1 MCVSHLSHPFV
12 NPFGLRPPLQASG
25 QPKVALAV
33 QSRQE
38 LTRLQVAAGADALP
52 FFACLDAGC
61 TEVAA
66 STKTVLAIGP
76 APAEDLDRLTGTLT
90 LYK

>member
-1 MCVSHLSHPFV
+1 M
-12 NPFGLRPPLQASG
+12 
-25 QPKVALAV
+25 

-76 APAEDLDRLTGTLT
+76 APADALDRLCGTLK